1 MENKYNKLFRSKYY
15 YKCRNIVMSQ
25 LKNIDFFELDRV
37 LEDIAKTYA
46 APSATV
52 WFKVNNN
59 SKPTQ
64 EEYYQKVIEFIKKF
78 EDLIKSNYPSDNK
91 YSNYLKEYI
100 SKNIRYGISSIN
112 AGNNKE
118 VERRYRYYVDYN

>member
-1 MENKYNKLFRSKYY
+1 MN
-15 YKCRNIVMSQ
+15 Q

-52 WFKVNNN
+52 WFKVTNNG
-59 SKPTQ
+59 KPSQQ
-64 EEYYQKVIEFIKKF
+64 EYHEKVVEFIKKF
-78 EDLIKSNYPSDNK
+78 ENLLISCFPDDKHSD
-91 YSNYLKEYI
+91 YMKEYI
-100 SKNIRYGISSIN
+100 SKTIRSGISSVN

>member
-64 EEYYQKVIEFIKKF
+64 EEYHQKVIEFIKKF
-78 EDLIKSNYPSDNK
+78 EDLIKSNYPSDNE

-118 VERRYRYYVDYN
+118 VERRYRYYIDYN

>member
-1 MENKYNKLFRSKYY
+1 MNE
-15 YKCRNIVMSQ
+15 

-52 WFKVNNN
+52 WFKVTNNG
-59 SKPTQ
+59 KPSQQ
-64 EEYYQKVIEFIKKF
+64 EYHEKVVEFIKKF
-78 EDLIKSNYPSDNK
+78 ENLLISCFPDDKHSD
-91 YSNYLKEYI
+91 YLKEYI
-100 SKNIRYGISSIN
+100 SKSITSGISSVN

>member
-1 MENKYNKLFRSKYY
+1 MENKVKKYFRSIYY
-15 YKCRNIVMSQ
+15 YKWCSIVMNQ

-37 LEDIAKTYA
+37 LEDVAKTYA
-46 APSATV
+46 APSATI

-64 EEYYQKVIEFIKKF
+64 EEYHEKVVEFIKKF
-78 EDLIKSNYPSDNK
+78 EDLIKSNFPSENEHSD
-91 YSNYLKEYI
+91 YLKEYI

>member
-1 MENKYNKLFRSKYY
+1 MNK
-15 YKCRNIVMSQ
+15 

-37 LEDIAKTYA
+37 LEDVAKTYA

-52 WFKVNNN
+52 WFKVTNN

-64 EEYYQKVIEFIKKF
+64 QEYHEKVVEFIKKI
-78 EDLIKSNYPSDNK
+78 ENLLISCFPENEHSD
-91 YSNYLKEYI
+91 YLKEYI

-112 AGNNKE
+112 SGNNKE
-118 VERRYRYYVDYN
+118 VERRYRYYVDYSSI

>member
-15 YKCRNIVMSQ
+15 CKCRNIVMNQ

-37 LEDIAKTYA
+37 LEEIAKTYA

-64 EEYYQKVIEFIKKF
+64 EEYHQKVVEFIKKF
-78 EDLIKSNYPSDNK
+78 EDLIKSNYPSENE

>member
-1 MENKYNKLFRSKYY
+1 MN
-15 YKCRNIVMSQ
+15 Q

-37 LEDIAKTYA
+37 LEDVAKTYA
-46 APSATV
+46 APSATI

-64 EEYYQKVIEFIKKF
+64 EEYHAKVVEFIKKF
-78 EDLIKSNYPSDNK
+78 EALIKSNFPSENEHSD
-91 YSNYLKEYI
+91 YLREYI
-100 SKNIRYGISSIN
+100 SKSIRYVISSIN

>member
-1 MENKYNKLFRSKYY
+1 MN
-15 YKCRNIVMSQ
+15 Q

-52 WFKVNNN
+52 WFKVTNNG
-59 SKPTQ
+59 KPSQQ
-64 EEYYQKVIEFIKKF
+64 EYHEKVVEFIKKF
-78 EDLIKSNYPSDNK
+78 ENLIISCFPDNDYSD
-91 YSNYLKEYI
+91 YLKEYI

>member
-1 MENKYNKLFRSKYY
+1 MENKDKKYFRRRYY
-15 YKCRNIVMSQ
+15 YKWCSIVMNQ

-37 LEDIAKTYA
+37 LEDVAKTYA

-52 WFKVNNN
+52 WFKVTNNG
-59 SKPTQ
+59 KPSQQ
-64 EEYYQKVIEFIKKF
+64 EYHEKVVEFIKKF
-78 EDLIKSNYPSDNK
+78 ENLLISCFPDDK
-91 YSNYLKEYI
+91 YSDYLKEYI
-100 SKNIRYGISSIN
+100 SKNIRSGISSVN

>member
-1 MENKYNKLFRSKYY
+1 MT
-15 YKCRNIVMSQ
+15 Q
-25 LKNIDFFELDRV
+25 LKNIDLFELDRV

-52 WFKVNNN
+52 WFKVTNIG
-59 SKPTQ
+59 KPSQ
-64 EEYYQKVIEFIKKF
+64 EEYHEKVIEFIKKF
-78 EDLIKSNYPSDNK
+78 ENLLISCFPNNEHSD
-91 YSNYLKEYI
+91 YLKEYI
-100 SKNIRYGISSIN
+100 SKNIRSGVSLVN

>member
-1 MENKYNKLFRSKYY
+1 
-15 YKCRNIVMSQ
+15 MSQ

-37 LEDIAKTYA
+37 LEDVAKTYA

-64 EEYYQKVIEFIKKF
+64 EEYHQKVVEFIKRF
-78 EDLIKSNYPSDNK
+78 EDLIKSNFPSENE
-91 YSNYLKEYI
+91 YSSYLKEY
-100 SKNIRYGISSIN
+100 
-112 AGNNKE
+112 
-118 VERRYRYYVDYN
+118 

>member
-1 MENKYNKLFRSKYY
+1 MN
-15 YKCRNIVMSQ
+15 Q

-52 WFKVNNN
+52 WFKVINNG
-59 SKPTQ
+59 KPSQQ
-64 EEYYQKVIEFIKKF
+64 EYHEKVVEFIKKF
-78 EDLIKSNYPSDNK
+78 ENLLISCFTDDKHSD
-91 YSNYLKEYI
+91 YLKEYI
-100 SKNIRYGISSIN
+100 SKNIRYGISSVS

>member
-1 MENKYNKLFRSKYY
+1 MT
-15 YKCRNIVMSQ
+15 Q
-25 LKNIDFFELDRV
+25 LKNIDLFELDRV

-52 WFKVNNN
+52 WFKVTNNG
-59 SKPTQ
+59 KPSQ
-64 EEYYQKVIEFIKKF
+64 DEYHEKVIEFIKKF
-78 EDLIKSNYPSDNK
+78 EDLLISCFPNNEHSD
-91 YSNYLKEYI
+91 YLKEYI
-100 SKNIRYGISSIN
+100 SKNIRCGISLVN

>member
-1 MENKYNKLFRSKYY
+1 MISVENITANSDI
-15 YKCRNIVMSQ
+15 IVMNQ
-25 LKNIDFFELDRV
+25 LKSLDLFELDRV

-46 APSATV
+46 APAATV
-52 WFKVNNN
+52 WFKVTDNR
-59 SKPTQ
+59 KPIK
-64 EEYYQKVIEFIKKF
+64 EEYNKKVVEFIKKF
-78 EDLIKSNYPSDNK
+78 ENLIESCYPEDDEQSD
-91 YSNYLKEYI
+91 YLREYI

>member
-1 MENKYNKLFRSKYY
+1 MN
-15 YKCRNIVMSQ
+15 Q

-64 EEYYQKVIEFIKKF
+64 EEYHQKVVEFIKKF
-78 EDLIKSNYPSDNK
+78 EDLIKSNYPSENE

>member
-1 MENKYNKLFRSKYY
+1 VENKYKKFFRREYY
-15 YKCRNIVMSQ
+15 YKLRNIVMNQ

-37 LEDIAKTYA
+37 LEDVAKTYA
-46 APSATV
+46 APSATI

-64 EEYYQKVIEFIKKF
+64 EEYHAKVVEFMKKF
-78 EDLIKSNYPSDNK
+78 EDLVKSNFSD
-91 YSNYLKEYI
+91 YLKEYI
-100 SKNIRYGISSIN
+100 SKSIRYEISSIN

>member
-1 MENKYNKLFRSKYY
+1 VEIKFKKFFRREYY
-15 YKCRNIVMSQ
+15 YKCRNIVMNQ

-37 LEDIAKTYA
+37 LEDVAKTYA
-46 APSATV
+46 APSATI

-64 EEYYQKVIEFIKKF
+64 EEYHAKVVEFIKKF
-78 EDLIKSNYPSDNK
+78 EDLIKSNFPSENEHSD
-91 YSNYLKEYI
+91 YLKEYI
-100 SKNIRYGISSIN
+100 SKNIRYGISSIK